1 VVTAGST
8 KYRQLK
14 DFSSIVPSSITLDDE
29 IIVAIRRIS
38 QAVEGY
44 SRYLWQEYGLTAP
57 QLGAL
62 RELEKTPRAT
72 PGHLADQL
80 HVSPQT
86 IAGIL
91 KRLEQRGLITRAR
104 DENDRRSFSLELS
117 AEGKRLS
124 NEAPSLL
131 RDQFRSE
138 LNRLQL
144 WEATQ
149 ILATLQRV
157 ATMMS
162 AQEVT
167 DEPFFTPA
175 IGITDGPMSGNG
187 ATSGN
192 GAPASELSQGS
203 NGNTAPQAKNSM
215 RA

>member
-1 VVTAGST
+1 MDLPVHPAIS
-8 KYRQLK
+8 
-14 DFSSIVPSSITLDDE
+14 LDDE

-62 RELEKTPRAT
+62 RELEKSPLAT
-72 PGHLADQL
+72 PGHLAEKL

-86 IAGIL
+86 VAGIL

-104 DENDRRSFSLELS
+104 DENDRRSFSLQLS
-117 AEGKRLS
+117 AEGRRLS
-124 NEAPSLL
+124 DEAPSLL
-131 RDQFRSE
+131 RDQFRTE

-162 AQEVT
+162 AEEVEG
-167 DEPFFTPA
+167 DPYFATPS
-175 IGITDGPMSGNG
+175 IGINNG
-187 ATSGN
+187 AEGLPGDSGKDTAATN
-192 GAPASELSQGS
+192 GK
-203 NGNTAPQAKNSM
+203 NGHSSKNSL

>member
-1 VVTAGST
+1 MVSGD
-8 KYRQLK
+8 KLRPLK
-14 DFSSIVPSSITLDDE
+14 DFDCIVPSPITLDDE
-29 IIVAIRRIS
+29 IIIAIRRIS

-62 RELEKTPRAT
+62 RELEKAPRAT
-72 PGHLADQL
+72 PGHLADKL

-86 IAGIL
+86 VAGIL

-117 AEGKRLS
+117 AEGRRLS

-162 AQEVT
+162 AEEVS
-167 DEPFFTPA
+167 DEPFFTA
-175 IGITDGPMSGNG
+175 ALAEGDGDAVPSREGLPGNG
-187 ATSGN
+187 KSASG
-192 GAPASELSQGS
+192 P
-203 NGNTAPQAKNSM
+203 TNSL

>member
-1 VVTAGST
+1 MVTAGSN
-8 KYRQLK
+8 KYQNLK
-14 DFSSIVPSSITLDDE
+14 DLSSIVPSSITLDDE

-117 AEGKRLS
+117 EEGRRLS
-124 NEAPSLL
+124 GEAPSLL
-131 RDQFRSE
+131 RDQFRTE
-138 LNRLQL
+138 LNRLQM

-162 AQEVT
+162 AEEI
-167 DEPFFTPA
+167 DSEEPFFTAA
-175 IGITDGPMSGNG
+175 IGITNG
-187 ATSGN
+187 EAKSEVGHDN
-192 GAPASELSQGS
+192 SNAPS
-203 NGNTAPQAKNSM
+203 NGKPVPPAKNSL

>member
-1 VVTAGST
+1 
-8 KYRQLK
+8 
-14 DFSSIVPSSITLDDE
+14 
-29 IIVAIRRIS
+29 
-38 QAVEGY
+38 
-44 SRYLWQEYGLTAP
+44 
-57 QLGAL
+57 
-62 RELEKTPRAT
+62 
-72 PGHLADQL
+72 L

-86 IAGIL
+86 VAGIL

-124 NEAPSLL
+124 GEAPSLL

-162 AQEVT
+162 AQDVG
-167 DEPFFTPA
+167 DEPYFTPA
-175 IGITDGPMSGNG
+175 LGIGEVDGDGVSPNG
-187 ATSGN
+187 QLGQ
-192 GAPASELSQGS
+192 AP
-203 NGNTAPQAKNSM
+203 KNSL

>member
-1 VVTAGST
+1 M
-8 KYRQLK
+8 
-14 DFSSIVPSSITLDDE
+14 PSAISLDDE

-62 RELEKTPRAT
+62 RELEKSPLAT
-72 PGHLADQL
+72 PGHIAEKL

-86 IAGIL
+86 VAGIL

-104 DENDRRSFSLELS
+104 VENDRRSFSLQLS
-117 AEGKRLS
+117 EEGRRLS

-131 RDQFRSE
+131 RDQFRTE
-138 LNRLQL
+138 LTRLQV

-149 ILATLQRV
+149 ILSTLQRV

-162 AQEVT
+162 AEDVT
-167 DEPFFTPA
+167 DSAPYFTPSLE
-175 IGITDGPMSGNG
+175 I
-187 ATSGN
+187 
-192 GAPASELSQGS
+192 S
-203 NGNTAPQAKNSM
+203 NGEADDVASVGTNTANGKTKHATKSSL

>member
-1 VVTAGST
+1 MVSSGKPRLV
-8 KYRQLK
+8 K
-14 DFSSIVPSSITLDDE
+14 DFDCIVPSPITLDDE

-62 RELEKTPRAT
+62 RELDKTPLAT

-86 IAGIL
+86 VAGIL

-104 DENDRRSFSLELS
+104 DENDRRSFSLQLS
-117 AEGKRLS
+117 TEGKRLS
-124 NEAPSLL
+124 DEAPSLL
-131 RDQFRSE
+131 RDQFRTE

-149 ILATLQRV
+149 VLATLQRV

-162 AQEVT
+162 AEEVG
-167 DEPFFTPA
+167 DEPFFTAA
-175 IGITDGPMSGNG
+175 IGMGDGDGD
-187 ATSGN
+187 
-192 GAPASELSQGS
+192 GAPA
-203 NGNTAPQAKNSM
+203 NGKSTSAPKNSL

>member
-1 VVTAGST
+1 M
-8 KYRQLK
+8 
-14 DFSSIVPSSITLDDE
+14 PSAITLDDE

-62 RELEKTPRAT
+62 RELEKSPMAT
-72 PGHLADQL
+72 PGHLAEQL

-86 IAGIL
+86 VAGIL

-104 DENDRRSFSLELS
+104 DENDRRSFSLQLS
-117 AEGKRLS
+117 DEGRRLS

-131 RDQFRSE
+131 RDQFRTE

-162 AQEVT
+162 AEDV
-167 DEPFFTPA
+167 DADPYFSPSL
-175 IGITDGPMSGNG
+175 GIAEGPDNL
-187 ATSGN
+187 
-192 GAPASELSQGS
+192 ASKDSTAS
-203 NGNTAPQAKNSM
+203 NGKSGSSAKNSL

>member
-1 VVTAGST
+1 VELPVQPAIS
-8 KYRQLK
+8 
-14 DFSSIVPSSITLDDE
+14 LDDE

-38 QAVEGY
+38 QAVESY

-62 RELEKTPRAT
+62 RELEKSPLAT
-72 PGHLADQL
+72 PGHLADKL

-86 IAGIL
+86 VAGIL

-104 DENDRRSFSLELS
+104 DENDRRSFSLQLT
-117 AEGKRLS
+117 AEGRRLS
-124 NEAPSLL
+124 DEAPSLL
-131 RDQFRSE
+131 RDQFRTE

-162 AQEVT
+162 AEDVEDDPYFAPSVGMNGDMQAAAH
-167 DEPFFTPA
+167 PA
-175 IGITDGPMSGNG
+175 KDS
-187 ATSGN
+187 A
-192 GAPASELSQGS
+192 AS
-203 NGNTAPQAKNSM
+203 NGKNGHAPKNSL

>member
-1 VVTAGST
+1 MVSSG
-8 KYRQLK
+8 KIRPLK
-14 DFSSIVPSSITLDDE
+14 DFGCIVPSSITLDDE

-62 RELEKTPRAT
+62 RELEKAPRAT

-86 IAGIL
+86 VAGIL

-117 AEGKRLS
+117 EEGKRLS
-124 NEAPSLL
+124 SEAPSLL
-131 RDQFRSE
+131 RDQFRTE

-144 WEATQ
+144 WEATS

-162 AQEVT
+162 AQDVG
-167 DEPFFTPA
+167 DEPYFTSA
-175 IGITDGPMSGNG
+175 LGLADGDGESVSSRDAGP
-187 ATSGN
+187 
-192 GAPASELSQGS
+192 S
-203 NGNTAPQAKNSM
+203 NGKTGQTPKNSL

>member
-1 VVTAGST
+1 MVTGS
-8 KYRQLK
+8 KLRPIK
-14 DFSSIVPSSITLDDE
+14 DFDCIVPSPITLDDE
-29 IIVAIRRIS
+29 IIIAIRRIS

-44 SRYLWQEYGLTAP
+44 SRYLWQEFGLTSP

-62 RELEKTPRAT
+62 RELEKAPRAT
-72 PGHLADQL
+72 PGHLAEQL

-86 IAGIL
+86 VAGIL
-91 KRLEQRGLITRAR
+91 KRLEQRGLITRSR

-117 AEGKRLS
+117 DEGKRLS

-131 RDQFRSE
+131 RDQFRNE

-162 AQEVT
+162 AEEVG
-167 DEPFFTPA
+167 DEPFFTSA
-175 IGITDGPMSGNG
+175 LGIADGDGDPTN
-187 ATSGN
+187 
-192 GAPASELSQGS
+192 S
-203 NGNTAPQAKNSM
+203 NGKQNSAPNSL